1 MGCEAT
7 TVWKAAI
14 RLSAAISL
22 LLSLWLAVG
31 SAGVAAELQPV
42 LQWAPLPPMPGK
54 IELAGVLCGVVGKQ
68 EGVLVVAG
76 GANWAGTAERDRGRP
91 ERVASDQIFLLADP
105 DAVWS
110 ESVDKLPQPL
120 AYGVSLTWRHDDENV
135 LVCLGGSSFQTHH
148 ADAFLLQYRNGRLQR
163 INLPSM
169 PRPVAHHCGALVGDT
184 VYVAG
189 GLEHP
194 DSATPLQ
201 TFWALDL
208 SIKEEVRRWREL
220 PPWPGP
226 SRLDAVAGSQQGA
239 LFLFSGRHFEVNA
252 DGRRTISY
260 LKDAYRYRPE
270 QGAFDRGT
278 TRDVGWK
285 EMAPLPHSVSAA
297 PSPAVALGQTQ
308 LYLFGGNDGGVRSPL
323 EVPAQDS
330 APFSSTI
337 LAYDTI
343 TDTWAKGGELPN
355 AGNSGEHVRAGQ
367 WPPLAAPTTWW
378 RGHVVVPL
386 GEVRPQVAS
395 RQILWAAPQKNRA
408 TLKPLD
414 YAVLVGYLF
423 VLVLIG
429 FYFAR
434 RGNSSDDYFRAGGRV
449 PWWAAGISLFGTG
462 VSALSFMALPGMV
475 YQTNWVFLLR
485 NLLYIP
491 VSALIIYCAL
501 PFFCRLNVTTAYEYL
516 EKRFNLGI
524 RLLGSVS
531 FLLIEL
537 ARMGVLLY
545 LPALALS
552 IVTGVDVG
560 VSILLMGFLATFY
573 TTLGG
578 IEAVIWTDVFQVVI
592 LLGGALLSLGII
604 VASVPGGLDQIIVLG
619 TDYDKFR
626 LVNLTWDIHS
636 AALWIIIVGMLA
648 QFGATC
654 SNQTTVQRYLT
665 TRDEKAAAR
674 AIWTFTVMALPS
686 GLLFFMLGSGLWAF
700 YKTHPEL
707 LNPLDQID
715 QIFPWFI
722 AQQLPSGIAGL
733 VIAALFA
740 ASMSSMDSSMNSAA
754 TAITTDFYRRF
765 WPRASDRAC
774 LNLARGATILLG
786 GFGTVIA
793 LFLSKLNSNSI
804 WLLGQELVGLLGSGL
819 AGLFV
824 AGIFTRRTSSLGAL
838 LGYVASL
845 VVLYFVKTSGAV
857 YFYLYLAIGTA
868 SCVVV
873 AWLASWLLPGHKQDL
888 QGLTIYTIHA
898 NSQRDS

>member
-1 MGCEAT
+1 MRDTQGAKT
-7 TVWKAAI
+7 IQDVTVPRRVARGPRWFVLALAVSSQVFFLPNGTHGQVPLQPAPDPRVQIFDDFAPYPSLPQPLHDGSAGTLGNHLIYAGGRSPAEGSLSRDVYALAAGADTWQQVAELPYGLSHGAAI
-14 RLSAAISL
+14 VWGSQLLIVGGMRADGASAEILQLGEEESGWNIRRFASLPQPMMAPSVALIEDPQRGSRFFAASGALIFELDANHPEGGWTESQPLPVTGPVGPCQLLELDGVLFAFGSAAGAPFALEYTEQRWQAIASPPPGFQPEAVVHSGDAHLLFVGPSPTGQQIFTYHRLTDSWARWGDLPDGVSANRVLTDSNGLYLFGNPAAGEGAAPTYRATFSPSSTMHIADYIAL
-22 LLSLWLAVG
+22 LLYFGLMVVLGVFFARRNKNTETYFEGGRNVAWLAVG
-31 SAGVAAELQPV
+31 MSMFATGASSISFMAMPAKAFAE
-42 LQWAPLPPMPGK
+42 
-54 IELAGVLCGVVGKQ
+54 
-68 EGVLVVAG
+68 
-76 GANWAGTAERDRGRP
+76 NWK
-91 ERVASDQIFLLADP
+91 F
-105 DAVWS
+105 
-110 ESVDKLPQPL
+110 
-120 AYGVSLTWRHDDENV
+120 
-135 LVCLGGSSFQTHH
+135 F
-148 ADAFLLQYRNGRLQR
+148 
-163 INLPSM
+163 
-169 PRPVAHHCGALVGDT
+169 LVG
-184 VYVAG
+184 
-189 GLEHP
+189 
-194 DSATPLQ
+194 PLQ
-201 TFWALDL
+201 CL
-208 SIKEEVRRWREL
+208 IL
-220 PPWPGP
+220 P
-226 SRLDAVAGSQQGA
+226 
-239 LFLFSGRHFEVNA
+239 
-252 DGRRTISY
+252 
-260 LKDAYRYRPE
+260 
-270 QGAFDRGT
+270 
-278 TRDVGWK
+278 
-285 EMAPLPHSVSAA
+285 
-297 PSPAVALGQTQ
+297 
-308 LYLFGGNDGGVRSPL
+308 
-323 EVPAQDS
+323 
-330 APFSSTI
+330 
-337 LAYDTI
+337 
-343 TDTWAKGGELPN
+343 
-355 AGNSGEHVRAGQ
+355 
-367 WPPLAAPTTWW
+367 
-378 RGHVVVPL
+378 
-386 GEVRPQVAS
+386 
-395 RQILWAAPQKNRA
+395 
-408 TLKPLD
+408 
-414 YAVLVGYLF
+414 
-423 VLVLIG
+423 
-429 FYFAR
+429 
-434 RGNSSDDYFRAGGRV
+434 
-449 PWWAAGISLFGTG
+449 ISLFI
-462 VSALSFMALPGMV
+462 FIPI
-475 YQTNWVFLLR
+475 LR
-485 NLLYIP
+485 RERI
-491 VSALIIYCAL
+491 S
-501 PFFCRLNVTTAYEYL
+501 TAYEYL

-873 AWLASWLLPGHKQDL
+873 AWLASWLLPGRKQDL